1 MGYRPVWPWGPL
13 GPNGQVDLYGYSP
26 SVLWIGNVRTIHAGS
41 TPSVSHRLPSCVAVV
56 LELLGQVDL
65 RCDDQQSP
73 GSVIGKVSYSGRR
86 PAYPTGYRPVW
97 PLQGHCPHGQEDLSG
112 YSPPVFWIG
121 KFWKVWFGSTPII
134 SHGLPSRV
142 AVIGSLPP
150 QPRKSGWIFSTSL
163 LDR

>member
-1 MGYRPVWPWGPL
+1 MVS
-13 GPNGQVDLYGYSP
+13 SP
-26 SVLWIGNVRTIHAGS
+26 SVPWISNFLDNVRWVDD
-41 TPSVSHRLPSCVAVV
+41 VSHRLPSCVAVV

-97 PLQGHCPHGQEDLSG
+97 PLQGHCPHSQEDLSG

-121 KFWKVWFGSTPII
+121 KFWKVCLGSTPII

-150 QPRKSGWIFSTSL
+150 QPRKSVWIFSTSL